1 MAETLIGY
9 ALCSTEDHDAAS
21 QRDRLCQ
28 LGVPEDRV
36 HLDHGLADPRHERP
50 GLDEA
55 LSAVIAGDT
64 LVVTKLARLARS
76 APEAR
81 DIVDGLAERGIK
93 LRLGEQLYD
102 PTDPT
107 GRVFFDVVA
116 TFAEFDLD
124 VRRMMSKEAML
135 LEGSRRRLLGRQR
148 KLTVKQRAALRH
160 MYATGDYKLAD
171 LAEMFAVS
179 RATVYRALA

>member
-1 MAETLIGY
+1 MAETLVGY
-9 ALCSTEDHDAAS
+9 ALCSSESHDAAS
-21 QRDRLCQ
+21 QRDGLCQ
-28 LGVPEDRV
+28 LGVPEDCI
-36 HLDHGLADPRHERP
+36 HLDHGLADPKHERP
-50 GLDEA
+50 GLDTA

-76 APEAR
+76 ASEAR
-81 DIVDGLAERGIK
+81 DIVDALAERGIK

-102 PTDPT
+102 PTNPT
-107 GRVFFDVVA
+107 GRMFFDVVA

-124 VRRMMSKEAML
+124 VRRMMAREAML
-135 LEGSRRRLLGRQR
+135 LEGAKRRPLGRQR

-160 MYATGDYKLAD
+160 MYATGDYSLAD

-179 RATVYRALA
+179 RATVYRTLV